1 MTDSNRHETGSSLM
15 VIGWLMALFALA
27 VMFFHP
33 AAGGIGRTAIDLAAV
48 ALVAGGIGCNA
59 VGYYIRGKAH

>member
-1 MTDSNRHETGSSLM
+1 MASVDRRETGSSLM
-15 VIGWLMALFALA
+15 VIGWLMALFALG
-27 VMFFHP
+27 VVFFHP
-33 AAGGIGRTAIDLAAV
+33 AANGIGRTVIDLAAV